1 MTGAAIY
8 ALTTADFTYGLLF
21 GPLFATIFLFACLH
35 SLGSVTAICLDRG
48 QITLFGP
55 GKEEIISENAG
66 AMFFE
71 VRGSGCLIAPGTR
84 FSINLRSFP
93 DSKELRL
100 ALREACDLANRAA
113 LGQAIALSRSFE
125 ARTSR
130 YLAYGFTLYLAYIL
144 TLMAVSRPMG
154 WANALIGL
162 PILLVFIILC
172 KELRSSRILM
182 SPTGLDV
189 RRPFQAMKANWEDVE
204 WLTLSTQR
212 TKSGDM
218 ELLEIRTDKGKIYV
232 NEFFDDYALARDVI
246 LSMMAPRHPERML
259 DKRTGSEYA

>member
-1 MTGAAIY
+1 MTAAAAY
-8 ALTTADFTYGLLF
+8 AFTTDDFSYGLLF
-21 GPLFATIFLFACLH
+21 GPLFAAMFAFVCLH
-35 SLGSVTAICLDRG
+35 SLRCVTAISIDRG
-48 QITLFGP
+48 QITLFSP
-55 GKEEIISENAG
+55 GREEIISENAG

-71 VRGSGCLIAPGTR
+71 VRGSGCLVAPGTR

-100 ALREACDLANRAA
+100 ALREACDVANRAA

-125 ARTSR
+125 ARTAR
-130 YLAYGFTLYLAYIL
+130 TLTFGFTLYLAYIL
-144 TLMAVSRPMG
+144 ILAALSRPMG
-154 WANALIGL
+154 WANSLVGM
-162 PILLVFIILC
+162 PILLVFIFLC

-189 RRPFQAMKANWEDVE
+189 RRPFQALKARWEDIE
-204 WLTLSTQR
+204 WLTLSTQQ

-218 ELLEIRTDKGKIYV
+218 ELLEVRTDKGKIYV

-246 LSMMAPRHPERML
+246 VEMVMARHPERVL
-259 DKRTGSEYA
+259 DKRSGSEYA